1 MTNRRNRYISSFILN
16 ERNKYREELNNILG
30 DISPYWDL
38 ERLYDED
45 INYSEDYY
53 SSDSEN
59 EYYEEYY

>member
-1 MTNRRNRYISSFILN
+1 MTNRHNRYISSFILN

-30 DISPYWDL
+30 DISPYWNL

-45 INYSEDYY
+45 INYNEDYY
-53 SSDSEN
+53 SSESEN